1 MHINYAQSEDLLESL
16 ITDVLEQNDGLCM
29 DNEKERMALAQALVF
44 HLTGKAVDLHA
55 TGRCIT
61 CGVKL
66 QTPENVRCPT
76 CFGWDEE

>member
-55 TGRCIT
+55 TGRCISWR
-61 CGVKL
+61 GRYDARVAMVL
-66 QTPENVRCPT
+66 RAIGMANS
-76 CFGWDEE
+76 